1 MIQSLGKGAK
11 LWISDIKKAFRLL
24 PVWPGD
30 FDSNSTPRNVIRVDG
45 PFIFSLTIGT
55 PKEVQTCSNL
65 CIVS

>member
-11 LWISDIKKAFRLL
+11 LWISDIKKAFMLL

-30 FDSNSTPRNVIRVDG
+30 FDLLRNVISVDG
-45 PFIFSLTIGT
+45 PFVFSLAIGT